1 MLLTGPAGM
10 VCVRNAKGGDTRF
23 TEDAEAA
30 FKNFVDVVCEMF
42 QRYDADQVMGRGV
55 KRQHDED
62 D

>member
-1 MLLTGPAGM
+1 MA
-10 VCVRNAKGGDTRF
+10 CVRNTKGADTRF

-30 FKNFVDVVCEMF
+30 FRNFVAVVCEML

>member
-1 MLLTGPAGM
+1 M